1 MISLEEEEHELHL
14 LGSVVEK
21 EEATL
26 GLGFPGKDQNLQ
38 GHKVKL

>member
-1 MISLEEEEHELHL
+1 MISFEEEEHL
-14 LGSVVEK
+14 LGSMVEK

-26 GLGFPGKDQNLQ
+26 GLGFPGQDQNLQ